1 MDFGDKTHRKQFEEM
16 YIQYQ
21 KLLRRIAYKFNV
33 PVDDIEDM
41 VHDTFLSYARMQD
54 LTIRWACRRMRCA
67 NC

>member
-21 KLLRRIAYKFNV
+21 KFLRRIAYKFNV

-41 VHDTFLSYARMQD
+41 
-54 LTIRWACRRMRCA
+54 
-67 NC
+67 